1 MAVVFVLL
9 AHYRGCKD
17 RDTCNV
23 HISQMASPR
32 TAATPSTFRYGKSE
46 DGYQKSK
53 VVAKD
58 RYRRSGS
65 FHIVL
70 SGYRAHC
77 SGEESGTTAQE
88 ADLNATMLSPT
99 ALPLHHSRLV
109 FLEVRHHMIA
119 VTLQCAVRPSP
130 NNTSTSTKCP
140 YNPLRNPNPIHA
152 TTTPSRVKTCSIR
165 KLPPTTMT
173 VIHIGRYRTTNRLH
187 PHLISKKKPTKTH
200 TPSPVQIPPRSPP
213 SPQRQ
218 VRNPAQSPQTPPQR
232 QRPPSHR
239 REPFDHE
246 SGGAQ
251 QRLPLCFAELPPRR
265 GGSGSLSGFGRTS

>member
-32 TAATPSTFRYGKSE
+32 TAAILSTFRYGKSE

-53 VVAKD
+53 VVAND

-77 SGEESGTTAQE
+77 SGEESGTTARE

-109 FLEVRHHMIA
+109 FLEVRHYMIA

-130 NNTSTSTKCP
+130 YNTSTSTKCP

-187 PHLISKKKPTKTH
+187 PHLISKKTSQNSHTKSSSNSAPKSPKPTKTSSQ
-200 TPSPVQIPPRSPP
+200 PSSKPSNTSPASKTTVSSSGALRS
-213 SPQRQ
+213 RI
-218 VRNPAQSPQTPPQR
+218 
-232 QRPPSHR
+232 R
-239 REPFDHE
+239 R
-246 SGGAQ
+246 SAAKASTM
-251 QRLPLCFAELPPRR
+251 LC
-265 GGSGSLSGFGRTS
+265 

>member
-1 MAVVFVLL
+1 VFVLL

-58 RYRRSGS
+58 RYRRSES

-88 ADLNATMLSPT
+88 ADLDATMLSPT
-99 ALPLHHSRLV
+99 ALPLHHSRSV

-140 YNPLRNPNPIHA
+140 YNPLRDPNPIHA

-187 PHLISKKKPTKTH
+187 PHLISKKNQPKLTH
-200 TPSPVQIPPRSPP
+200 QVLFKFRPEVPQAHKDKFATQLKALKHLPSVKDHRLIVGSP
-213 SPQRQ
+213 SIT
-218 VRNPAQSPQTPPQR
+218 NPAERSKGFHYALL
-232 QRPPSHR
+232 SYHR
-239 REPFDHE
+239 DAEALAAYQASEEHHE
-246 SGGAQ
+246 
-251 QRLPLCFAELPPRR
+251 
-265 GGSGSLSGFGRTS
+265 